1 VLRGFSNLFFP
12 HICYACGRDVS
23 ASNQL
28 LCLRCLHLL
37 PYTRFEEYSGN
48 PVEKIFWGRIP
59 IQDAASIFYFTK
71 DSIIERL
78 LYHLKYRGRKEVGV
92 YCGRLVG
99 AAIDVSQRF
108 SDVDAIIPLPLFAKK
123 EHQRG
128 FNQAKLL
135 CDGIGEVI
143 NKPVLTNVMIRTEA
157 TKTQTHKNRIE
168 RWENMRHRFNLGNA
182 DMVRGKHVVL
192 VDDVITT
199 GATLES
205 CAQELLKVSDLKLS
219 ILTLAYSSSRNV

>member
-1 VLRGFSNLFFP
+1 
-12 HICYACGRDVS
+12 
-23 ASNQL
+23 
-28 LCLRCLHLL
+28 
-37 PYTRFEEYSGN
+37 
-48 PVEKIFWGRIP
+48 
-59 IQDAASIFYFTK
+59 
-71 DSIIERL
+71 
-78 LYHLKYRGRKEVGV
+78 
-92 YCGRLVG
+92 LVG
-99 AAIDVSQRF
+99 AAIDLSQRF

-168 RWENMRHRFNLGNA
+168 RWENMRHRFNLANA